1 MGSAGKP
8 RRVLIIVQNLPVP
21 FDRRV
26 WLEATSLTAAGYAVS
41 VICPKAKGYTA
52 SLETLEGVDIYRYG
66 LPIDAK
72 GALGFVVEFAWCFL
86 RTFMRSVRVAI
97 AGRGFDIV
105 HACNPPETFWLLG
118 RFWRLFG
125 KRFLFDHH
133 DLSPEMYAAKF
144 GRASGLMY
152 QGLLFLER
160 MTFKAADVVI
170 TTNESHKRIAQER
183 GGVTPENVFVVRS
196 GPDLGR
202 FRVYDPDP
210 GWKRGKPF
218 LLVYLGEM
226 CKQDGVDH
234 LVRALRILR
243 EDLQRD
249 DVHAVFVGGGPEQPM
264 IRAYAH
270 EQRVGDLCTF
280 TGRVSDDDLCR
291 ILSSADIA
299 VDPDPKTAWSD
310 RSTMNKIMEYMFF
323 GLPIVSYD
331 LTEHR
336 VSAGDAALYVEPNS
350 EQALALGVNE
360 LLDDAQRRK
369 RMSEYGAR
377 RVREKL
383 VWQHS
388 VPHLLAAYHA
398 VFGSR
403 QAVAKAAEWNT
414 EGAPA
419 WNDGRA
425 PDPRASSSS

>member
-1 MGSAGKP
+1 
-8 RRVLIIVQNLPVP
+8 
-21 FDRRV
+21 
-26 WLEATSLTAAGYAVS
+26 
-41 VICPKAKGYTA
+41 
-52 SLETLEGVDIYRYG
+52 
-66 LPIDAK
+66 
-72 GALGFVVEFAWCFL
+72 
-86 RTFMRSVRVAI
+86 
-97 AGRGFDIV
+97 
-105 HACNPPETFWLLG
+105 
-118 RFWRLFG
+118 
-125 KRFLFDHH
+125 
-133 DLSPEMYAAKF
+133 
-144 GRASGLMY
+144 
-152 QGLLFLER
+152 
-160 MTFKAADVVI
+160 MTFRAADVVI

-183 GGVTPENVFVVRS
+183 GGVAPENVFVVRS

-210 GWKRGKPF
+210 TWKRGKPF

-234 LVRALRILR
+234 LVRAVRILR

-264 IRAYAH
+264 IRAYAD
-270 EQRVGDLCTF
+270 EQGVGDLCTF

-336 VSAGDAALYVEPNS
+336 VSARDAALYVESNS
-350 EQALALGVNE
+350 ERALAEGVNE
-360 LLDDAQRRK
+360 LLNDPGRRK
-369 RMSEYGAR
+369 RMSELGGR

-388 VPHLLAAYHA
+388 VPHLLAAYEA
-398 VFGSR
+398 VFAPR
-403 QAVAKAAEWNT
+403 QPVRKAVDWKT

-419 WNDGRA
+419 WNDARS
-425 PDPRASSSS
+425 D